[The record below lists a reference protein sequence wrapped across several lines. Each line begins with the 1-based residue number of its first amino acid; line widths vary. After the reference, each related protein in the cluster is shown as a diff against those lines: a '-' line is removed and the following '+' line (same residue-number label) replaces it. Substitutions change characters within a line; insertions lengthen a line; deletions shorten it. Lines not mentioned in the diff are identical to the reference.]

1 MKTFLKIIIHI
12 GILYGIYWIGTW
24 IERIFHLPVPGSVI
38 GMILLFLL
46 LQTNII
52 KLSWIREGTDFFIK
66 HLTLFFIPA
75 TVGIINYLELFIG
88 KGFLLVVIT
97 IISTVLVMAGSCLI
111 SQWLI
116 RRKEWK
122 HD

>member
-1 MKTFLKIIIHI
+1 VKTFLKIIIHI

-97 IISTVLVMAGSCLI
+97 IISTVLVMAGSGLI

>member
-97 IISTVLVMAGSCLI
+97 IISTVLVMAGSGLI